1 MDFLID
7 LLGRFHPLIVHLP
20 IGFLLLGLMM
30 LVFDRKEN
38 NHQKIIHF
46 ALFWGVFSTL
56 CAVLTGAVLYIR
68 EGYAWEDIQGH
79 LILSVLT
86 FVFAFLL
93 YLKLKGFSP
102 FNKLSQKFLGY
113 GLVLVLIAT
122 GHLGGNL
129 THGKDHLTEPLP
141 PDLKTALGIELA
153 SKKLILLPETHQ
165 ELSLYSGVI
174 QPILDQKCVSCH
186 NPKKIKGGLLMN
198 NYKGIMEGGEEGSI
212 IFALNDEESEI
223 LRRIHLP
230 REEKKHMPPKAKT
243 QLTKAEIKIIEQWVT
258 LGAPEKKTV
267 SELGLSPQL
276 FTSFFSKDETGI
288 YPDIKLNPLNN
299 SLIDSIKSIG
309 LQVAPLYKTSP
320 LLKISAI
327 NVSDFDDQKAE
338 LLFKALDH
346 IVDLDLGQT
355 QVTDAVFDLVKEFKN
370 LTVLKLYRTS
380 ISGNGIN
387 KLRSL
392 EYLKQINLVN
402 SNFEAPYLEDMY
414 LFPAL
419 EKVYLFGT
427 PTSFSNTVEIPDQ
440 FQTIFQMGNYKLDE
454 EADQTL

>member
-1 MDFLID
+1 MDFIFDLI
-7 LLGRFHPLIVHLP
+7 GRFHPLIVHLP

-30 LVFDRKEN
+30 LVFDSKEKK
-38 NHQKIIHF
+38 HQKIIRF
-46 ALFWGVFSTL
+46 AFFWGTFSTL
-56 CAVLTGAVLYIR
+56 GAVITGAVLYIR

-79 LILSVLT
+79 LILGVLT
-86 FVFAFLL
+86 FVFAFFL
-93 YLKLKGFSP
+93 YLKLKGFSQ
-102 FNKLSQKFLGY
+102 FNKLSQNFLGY
-113 GLVLVLIAT
+113 GLVLVLIVT

-141 PDLKTALGIELA
+141 PDLKMALGIEVV

-212 IFALNDEESEI
+212 ILALNDVESEI

-288 YPDIKLNPLNN
+288 YTLIKLNPLNN

-327 NVSDFDDQKAE
+327 NVPDFDDQKAE

-355 QVTDAVFDLVKEFKN
+355 QVTDAVFDLVKEFKH

-427 PTSFSNTVEIPDQ
+427 PTSFSTTVEIPDQ